1 MRYPSNM
8 CVPGR
13 KLRLVLPLLF
23 LFVGCAPESEETLMK
38 SGLDA
43 LYTRHDPATAAAQ
56 FRKVLQINPTHYG
69 ATYQLAAALD
79 AAGKSEEARAVWEK
93 MLPMAESI
101 NDKSSADTARA
112 HLAEVEAASEM
123 QAGMDALYTRHEP
136 EAAAARFRKVLEGN
150 PTHYGATY
158 QLAAALDAAG
168 KPGEARPLWEKVLAM
183 ADEKHDEKTAGAART
198 RLAKQP

>member
-112 HLAEVEAASEM
+112 HLADAEM
-123 QAGMDALYTRHEP
+123 KAGLDALSRHD
-136 EAAAARFRKVLEGN
+136 AAAAIVRFRKALEYN
-150 PTHYGATY
+150 PTHYGANY
-158 QLAAALDAAG
+158 QLASALDAAD
-168 KPGEARPLWEKVLAM
+168 KADEARPLWEKVLRM
-183 ADEKHDEKTAGAART
+183 ADETHDEKTASTARAH
-198 RLAKQP
+198 LNPQP